1 MKSFTDKKINFLGNI
16 SMLCLVFNK
25 YVFILLDDLF
35 EMATKLYHVKM
46 VLESRFRV
54 EDRGGRRNNIF
65 SWGSRV
71 D

>member
-1 MKSFTDKKINFLGNI
+1 
-16 SMLCLVFNK
+16 MLCLVFNK

-35 EMATKLYHVKM
+35 EMATKLYYVKM
-46 VLESRFRV
+46 VLESRFRI

-65 SWGSRV
+65 SGGSRI

>member
-1 MKSFTDKKINFLGNI
+1 MKSFTDKKINFFENI
-16 SMLCLVFNK
+16 SMMCLVFNK

-35 EMATKLYHVKM
+35 EMDTKLYHVKM

-65 SWGSRV
+65 S
-71 D
+71 

>member
-1 MKSFTDKKINFLGNI
+1 
-16 SMLCLVFNK
+16 
-25 YVFILLDDLF
+25 
-35 EMATKLYHVKM
+35 M